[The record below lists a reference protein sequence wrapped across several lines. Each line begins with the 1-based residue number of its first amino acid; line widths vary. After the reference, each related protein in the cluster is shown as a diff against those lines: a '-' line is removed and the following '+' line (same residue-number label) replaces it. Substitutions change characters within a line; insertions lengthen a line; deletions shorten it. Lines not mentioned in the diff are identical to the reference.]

1 MSLLRSYNPH
11 SSLNPFLAQS
21 VRDTAALTRS
31 FHKDLLFRGET
42 GHMVLLIQPTPTF
55 SAPLSPE
62 PAFLFFL
69 AKPTPVS
76 LPNEV
81 EHVNQTEKNWQG
93 LS

>member
-1 MSLLRSYNPH
+1 
-11 SSLNPFLAQS
+11 
-21 VRDTAALTRS
+21 
-31 FHKDLLFRGET
+31 
-42 GHMVLLIQPTPTF
+42 MVLLIQPTPTF